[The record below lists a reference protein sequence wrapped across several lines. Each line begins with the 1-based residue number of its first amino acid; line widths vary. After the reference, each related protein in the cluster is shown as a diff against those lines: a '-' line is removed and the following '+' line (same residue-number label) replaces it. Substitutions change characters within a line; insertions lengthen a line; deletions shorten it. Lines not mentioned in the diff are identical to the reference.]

1 MDEQQWPKEADAA
14 NPPTP
19 PPRSSNQSGMALDEA
34 AEDDP
39 EEVKHYNEVIASM
52 RHYYVYFRRT
62 MLDRMHRHHA
72 KLSDAHVAM
81 LPDGAEGIT
90 RKLDR

>member
-1 MDEQQWPKEADAA
+1 MV
-14 NPPTP
+14 
-19 PPRSSNQSGMALDEA
+19 
-34 AEDDP
+34 EDDP
-39 EEVKHYNEVIASM
+39 AEVKHYNEVIASM

-81 LPDGAEGIT
+81 LPGGAEGIT